1 MLEKAVGLQRIANKQ
16 SNRKSL
22 VIVYRKSRLLD
33 RTPIQL
39 VWWTQVKT
47 IKNEQILIKYDLRR
61 VIGLGVQKKNLLAI
75 KKTLLA
81 KVLKQKHSG

>member
-1 MLEKAVGLQRIANKQ
+1 MLKKAVGLQRIANKQ